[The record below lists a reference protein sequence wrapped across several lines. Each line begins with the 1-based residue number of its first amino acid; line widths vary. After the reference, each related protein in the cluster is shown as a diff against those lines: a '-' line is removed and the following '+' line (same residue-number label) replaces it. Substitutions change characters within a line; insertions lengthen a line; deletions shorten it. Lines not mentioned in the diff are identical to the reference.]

1 MGDTEGQFKLSWI
14 FEVVLKS
21 ETGEWIVR
29 ISQLL
34 WAGFWQG
41 VGVELSFFALFLL
54 WSVFYRKHGYKFDA
68 EHLVHA
74 IHDYFT
80 I

>member
-1 MGDTEGQFKLSWI
+1 M
-14 FEVVLKS
+14 
-21 ETGEWIVR
+21 R
-29 ISQLL
+29 ITQLL

-54 WSVFYRKHGYKFDA
+54 WSVFYRKHGHRFDA
-68 EHLVHA
+68 EHVIHA

-80 I
+80 S